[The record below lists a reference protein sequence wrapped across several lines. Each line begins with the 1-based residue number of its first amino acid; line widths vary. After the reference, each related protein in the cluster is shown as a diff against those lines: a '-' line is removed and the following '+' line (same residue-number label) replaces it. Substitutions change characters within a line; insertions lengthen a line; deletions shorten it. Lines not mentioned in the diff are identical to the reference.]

1 MTTSR
6 VPAYLVSGSG
16 VVTIHM
22 NGHVYTAAPDH
33 SNYKNIVDALKAK
46 RWKKLPDLFNVG
58 KAIEKRSRKVLK
70 VKDGQ
75 IFYGE
80 RPLFTTSL
88 LTVSWTSWRK
98 VSTSSRCSTSC
109 VT

>member
-46 RWKKLPDLFNVG
+46 RLEE
-58 KAIEKRSRKVLK
+58 AS
-70 VKDGQ
+70 
-75 IFYGE
+75 
-80 RPLFTTSL
+80 
-88 LTVSWTSWRK
+88 
-98 VSTSSRCSTSC
+98 
-109 VT
+109 